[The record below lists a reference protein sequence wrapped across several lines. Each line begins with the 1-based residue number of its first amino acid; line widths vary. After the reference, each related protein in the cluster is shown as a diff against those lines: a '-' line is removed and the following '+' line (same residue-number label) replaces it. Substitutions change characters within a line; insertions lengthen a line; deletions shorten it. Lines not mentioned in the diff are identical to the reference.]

1 MSKTRNE
8 LELKK
13 VSFSEV
19 ELNAKSALRAGSTS
33 NIQFRYQSY
42 KKKYKGIMFY
52 APTQNME
59 KAENKLLSKYKLP
72 DNDQRESNSEA
83 AQGIVYVIKG
93 TRILRKI
100 WTL

>member
-8 LELKK
+8 LKLKK

-19 ELNAKSALRAGSTS
+19 VLNTKSALRAGSTS
-33 NIQFRYQSY
+33 NIQSRYQSY

-72 DNDQRESNSEA
+72 DNDRRESNSSA
-83 AQGIVYVIKG
+83 TQGFVYVIKR
-93 TRILRKI
+93 TRI
-100 WTL
+100 